1 MPLYQYTLKCIVSKN
16 KNLLLYIH
24 SRIIKI
30 SKSYFDIILLIIFK
44 VHFQLLASAQIKSI
58 IDHYLYLG
66 PGI

>member
-30 SKSYFDIILLIIFK
+30 SKSYFDIILLIIFT